1 MTDVTHFFFI
11 FNLVFLKTT
20 PNVNL
25 IFNQYAEHC
34 RDFLSCTAA
43 ERLWLVYA
51 IIELMIHYEHEPD
64 VFVIVT
70 MIGY

>member
-1 MTDVTHFFFI
+1 MPNIAEF
-11 FNLVFLKTT
+11 LV
-20 PNVNL
+20 
-25 IFNQYAEHC
+25 
-34 RDFLSCTAA
+34 DFLSCTAA
-43 ERLWLVYA
+43 ERLRLVYA